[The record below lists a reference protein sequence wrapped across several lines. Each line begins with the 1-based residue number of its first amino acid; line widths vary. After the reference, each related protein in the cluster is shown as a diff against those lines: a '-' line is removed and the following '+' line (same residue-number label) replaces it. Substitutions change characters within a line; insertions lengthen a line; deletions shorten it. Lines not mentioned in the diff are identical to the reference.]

1 MTSTPILGIDD
12 EAALVA
18 AAQAG
23 DASAFEVL
31 VGRYERKV
39 FRLAKNITQNH
50 DDAEE
55 VIQEAFLKAF
65 QHLKE
70 FKGNS
75 RFYTWLVRITINQAV
90 MKLRRRRPNHFS
102 LDEPIETDDD
112 LLPRELEDWG
122 PTPEERYSQT
132 ELQTIL
138 SEAIAELQACL
149 RIVFQA
155 RDVENLSTE
164 ETAELLSIS
173 IPAVKSRLL
182 RARLKLRKRLN
193 PYFRQLAGSQ
203 AENSAAPSSL
213 LRPDAAVP
221 ARRIAPRL

>member
-1 MTSTPILGIDD
+1 MTSTAILDIDD

-23 DASAFEVL
+23 DVSAFEAL
-31 VGRYERKV
+31 VARYERKI

-55 VIQEAFLKAF
+55 VIQEAFLKSF

-102 LDEPIETDDD
+102 LDEPIEIDDD

-138 SEAIAELQACL
+138 CEAIAELQPCL

-164 ETAELLSIS
+164 ETAELLGIS

-193 PYFRQLAGSQ
+193 PYFRRLAGSR
-203 AENSAAPSSL
+203 AENSATPSFL
-213 LRPDAAVP
+213 LRLDSVAP